1 MEAVYHNLYVGCG
14 IFSIIMLVVTVIL
27 FFVLNIYKAFM
38 FLSGIDRK
46 RGIRAMEEG
55 TDDTTKLNG
64 KKHSKSKKVMTQT
77 GRINYAGA
85 EQTPAGTNTSSTSAS
100 PQSEAR
106 SKEAAQA
113 MDGTQKETEVL
124 SETINETEVLTEKIY
139 EPGQEQTAG
148 ETQLLDDSEQAD
160 DGFFVMERTIIEIHT
175 EEMME

>member
-14 IFSIIMLVVTVIL
+14 IFSIIMLVVTVVL

-55 TDDTTKLNG
+55 TDDTTRLNG

-77 GRINYAGA
+77 GRIDYAGA
-85 EQTPAGTNTSSTSAS
+85 EQTPTDANTSSTPVS
-100 PQSEAR
+100 PQTEAR
-106 SKEAAQA
+106 SKEAAQT
-113 MDGTQKETEVL
+113 MEGTQKETEIL
-124 SETINETEVLTEKIY
+124 TEKINETEVLTEKIY

-148 ETQLLDDSEQAD
+148 ETQLLDNEQTD